1 MRDFELK
8 VITDSRA
15 ADAEVQDVRQA
26 FLAID
31 DRVLIA
37 EADRGKGP
45 DPSSLPWVVAAS
57 GPLALFLGTLAK
69 KGAEATVDGLRRL
82 VIDLYEAHRT
92 RRSGLIILNDDA
104 TGRRYVIDHD
114 VPREALA
121 DLVAQ
126 LSSNHPTPVPR
137 STYRWSEL
145 DEQWVAD
152 ED

>member
-1 MRDFELK
+1 MRDFELT
-8 VITDSRA
+8 VTTDSRA
-15 ADAEVQDVRQA
+15 TDSEVEGVRQA

-31 DRVLIA
+31 DRVVIA
-37 EADRGKGP
+37 EPDRGKGA

-69 KGAEATVDGLRRL
+69 KGGEAAVDGLRRL
-82 VIDLYEAHRT
+82 VSDLYDAHRT
-92 RRSGLIILNDDA
+92 RRDGLIVLDDES
-104 TGRRYVIDHD
+104 TGRRYVIEQD

-121 DLVAQ
+121 ELVAR
-126 LSSNHPTPVPR
+126 LTDNHQPPEIR

-145 DEQWVAD
+145 DEEWVLD